1 VNKVRR
7 VVTGTSEGGK
17 SIVAVDESLE
27 AVTVAALPGY
37 GWHRLWGFDTPSA
50 DRSQGI
56 VQHGLSHFPP
66 ATGMRFT
73 LFTVPPA
80 ATARPAPTR
89 EQRLELEAKLPGR
102 AAHMESD
109 QGGMHRTPTIDL
121 VYVVR
126 GTITLELDDGVTVD
140 LAEGDAIVQRGT
152 RHAWRNTSAQ
162 PCTMLVVLLGTE
174 AREFA
179 HE

>member
-7 VVTGTSEGGK
+7 VVTGTSERGQ
-17 SIVAVDESLE
+17 SIVTVDESLE

-37 GWHRLWGFDTPSA
+37 GWHRLWGFDTPLP
-50 DRSQGI
+50 DRTGVI
-56 VQHGLSHFPP
+56 VQRGLSHFPP

-89 EQRLELEAKLPGR
+89 EQRLELEEKLPGR
-102 AAHMESD
+102 GSHMESD
-109 QGGMHRTPTIDL
+109 QGGMHRTQTIDL

-126 GTITLELDDGVTVD
+126 GEIALELDDGVTVY
-140 LAEGDAIVQRGT
+140 LATGDAIVQHGT
-152 RHAWRNTSAQ
+152 RHAWRNTSKR
-162 PCTMLVVLLGTE
+162 PCTMVVVLLGTE
-174 AREFA
+174 LTV
-179 HE
+179 